1 MFVRTTRS
9 VSQGALRSC
18 PSSISSAVIRSII
31 SPVCGW
37 MIWSWRPS
45 VVATWPTSLR
55 PSPPLAILTVRGLVV
70 FLDLG
75 SRHRGSGGVFLA
87 PCLDEHV
94 PPHPAQRQLKDL
106 LAERPRQFISRRD
119 DERVIVGVESSIVVQ
134 AFDQPPPRWIIFQ
147 HGQQALRV
155 DH

>member
-9 VSQGALRSC
+9 ISECSLRSC

-37 MIWSWRPS
+37 MILSWRPS

-55 PSPPLAILTVRGLVV
+55 PSPPRAILTVRGLVV

-75 SRHRGSGGVFLA
+75 SRHRGSGGVLLL
-87 PCLDEHV
+87 PPLHDHV
-94 PPHPAQRQLKDL
+94 PPHPAQCQFKDL
-106 LAERPRQFISRRD
+106 LAERPRQFLGRLD
-119 DERVIVGVESSIVVQ
+119 DERVVVGVESGIVVELV
-134 AFDQPPPRWIIFQ
+134 DQPPPRWIIFQ
-147 HGQQALRV
+147 
-155 DH
+155 